1 MKTCPN
7 CKQNYVD
14 DDLNFCLTDGGILVP
29 VPDEAPPTILM
40 NQARPTNQNWSNEP
54 FSTPNEPFSPP
65 PWQQSQPL
73 QQQQNQPYMAPAYTQ
88 GQDQTLPTIAMVLG
102 ILSLL
107 LICCYGGFYF
117 GLAALIVGFI
127 GMSNANKNPQIYG
140 GKGLAIAGMIMGG
153 ISFAFAV
160 VAILLAIANNIN

>member
-1 MKTCPN
+1 MKVCPN
-7 CKQNYVD
+7 CQQQYVD
-14 DDLNFCLTDGGILVP
+14 DGLNFCLSDGGMLMP
-29 VPDEAPPTILM
+29 APDEAPPTILM

-54 FSTPNEPFSPP
+54 PYSP

-73 QQQQNQPYMAPAYTQ
+73 QQQQNQPFMTPMVVH
-88 GQDQTLPTIAMVLG
+88 GQDQTLPTIGMVLG
-102 ILSLL
+102 ILSVL

-117 GLAALIVGFI
+117 GLAALIIGFI
-127 GMSNANKNPQIYG
+127 GMSNVNKDPERYG

-160 VAILLAIANNIN
+160 IAILIAIANNIK

>member
-40 NQARPTNQNWSNEP
+40 NQARPTNQNWGNEP
-54 FSTPNEPFSPP
+54 FSSPSEPFSSPNEPFSPP

-73 QQQQNQPYMAPAYTQ
+73 QQQNQPYMAPAYLQ
-88 GQDQTLPTIAMVLG
+88 GQDQTLPTVALVLG

-107 LICCYGGFYF
+107 LTC
-117 GLAALIVGFI
+117 
-127 GMSNANKNPQIYG
+127 
-140 GKGLAIAGMIMGG
+140 
-153 ISFAFAV
+153 
-160 VAILLAIANNIN
+160 